1 VILLIVNK
9 IYRFHS
15 VYCFYRY
22 IVTKQMFII
31 VYNAFSPSF
40 CTLSRYET
48 VDSCKINILHKITLF
63 TNGIVCICTIIA
75 CLLQSSESAAV
86 EVLLALTAAIL
97 VPEK

>member
-1 VILLIVNK
+1 VILLILNK
-9 IYRFHS
+9 IYGFHS
-15 VYCFYRY
+15 VHCFYRY

-40 CTLSRYET
+40 YSLSRCEM
-48 VDSCKINILHKITLF
+48 VDSCKINILLKITLF
-63 TNGIVCICTIIA
+63 TCGIVCICAIIA